1 MYVCGCSHCGDQL
14 QAHFDYLLDDVCLVS
29 YTTSDCRVCVC
40 VPLAVFIL
48 LYYCEIYINQ
58 VIGKCTEV
66 LSVKLIKQ
74 PLTFQFTVKF
84 LLHGTSLIQHY
95 YYIWQWLNHITSLV
109 EAIFEVWW
117 HCPWH
122 WKHTREC
129 LTTVHQ
135 IWTFIISIF
144 TYKLQV
150 NSAWNYYYYHTRLTA
165 SFPGQPG

>member
-1 MYVCGCSHCGDQL
+1 MSVGAAIVGTNCKHIL
-14 QAHFDYLLDDVCLVS
+14 ITYLMMCALFHIPLVIA
-29 YTTSDCRVCVC
+29 VCVC

-95 YYIWQWLNHITSLV
+95 YYI
-109 EAIFEVWW
+109 
-117 HCPWH
+117 
-122 WKHTREC
+122 
-129 LTTVHQ
+129 
-135 IWTFIISIF
+135 
-144 TYKLQV
+144 
-150 NSAWNYYYYHTRLTA
+150 
-165 SFPGQPG
+165 